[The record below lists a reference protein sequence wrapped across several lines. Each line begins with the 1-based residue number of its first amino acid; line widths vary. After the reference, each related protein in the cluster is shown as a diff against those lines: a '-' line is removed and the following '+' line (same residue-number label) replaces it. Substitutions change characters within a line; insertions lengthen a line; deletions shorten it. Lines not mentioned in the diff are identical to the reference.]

1 MSSAKTEISQNT
13 NHTNNRYCLG
23 TRKNTVKKKA
33 LERDVLNF
41 SSFVV
46 VVVVVATLLQCKCLF
61 TSRKCNK
68 IAFINNFSL
77 LFKTGLPGSMIGVS
91 AFCQTLPIGCLSYR
105 NLFSTE
111 NWPNLLC
118 SIKKKMIGH
127 HIRLR
132 ENDDLP
138 L

>member
-1 MSSAKTEISQNT
+1 MSSAKISQNT
-13 NHTNNRYCLG
+13 NYPNNRYCLEHV
-23 TRKNTVKKKA
+23 KNTVKRKA
-33 LERDVLNF
+33 LEPDVLNF
-41 SSFVV
+41 SSFDVV
-46 VVVVVATLLQCKCLF
+46 VVVVVATLLQCKCLS

-68 IAFINNFSL
+68 IAFINSFSL

-118 SIKKKMIGH
+118 SI
-127 HIRLR
+127 
-132 ENDDLP
+132 
-138 L
+138 